1 MMLRSI
7 MLLLFL
13 AVALWAKVNLNTA
26 TAEELATLKGI
37 GEKKATA
44 IIAYREANGGFKT
57 VQELASVK
65 GIGEKTVESLKES
78 IEVK

>member
-1 MMLRSI
+1 
-7 MLLLFL
+7 
-13 AVALWAKVNLNTA
+13 AN
-26 TAEELATLKGI
+26 AEELAALKGI

-44 IIAYREANGGFKT
+44 IITYREANGGFKT
-57 VQELASVK
+57 IEELANVK

>member
-1 MMLRSI
+1 MLRSI
-7 MLLLFL
+7 IMVLFL

-26 TAEELATLKGI
+26 SVEELATLKGI

-44 IIAYREANGGFKT
+44 IITYREANGGFKT
-57 VQELASVK
+57 IEELANVK

-78 IEVK
+78 IDVK